1 MVQSIVFAGMSGSAI
16 ADAAFGRMM
25 QSMMT
30 RGGKYTPSFAAAL
43 TAVSSVIAP
52 IIPPRS
58 RSSSMRSSRMLRSA
72 TSSSRRSPGLLLG
85 LSQMTVVAILA
96 RRRHFPVEP
105 PVSPREMP
113 ASR

>member
-16 ADAAFGRMM
+16 ADAAGSGRMM

-52 IIPPRS
+52 IIPRDPLVLYALVS
-58 RSSSMRSSRMLRSA
+58 VLRSA
-72 TSSSRRSPGLLLG
+72 TSSSPRSMRAFCWGFRR
-85 LSQMTVVAILA
+85 
-96 RRRHFPVEP
+96 
-105 PVSPREMP
+105 
-113 ASR
+113 